1 LTYCQPPAAQ
11 VAADERIMQAVDR
24 GRAGAAV
31 RRLEGGLDAHLGR
44 TYADGAELSGGQW
57 QRLAVARGMMREAPL
72 CLVLDEPTAALD
84 PEAEQVLFAAVGELM
99 AGDGAITVLISHR
112 FSTVR
117 VADAI
122 VVLDGGRI
130 VEHGDHRQLMAAG
143 GHYARMYRQQAEA
156 YA

>member
-1 LTYCQPPAAQ
+1 
-11 VAADERIMQAVDR
+11 
-24 GRAGAAV
+24 
-31 RRLEGGLDAHLGR
+31 
-44 TYADGAELSGGQW
+44 
-57 QRLAVARGMMREAPL
+57 
-72 CLVLDEPTAALD
+72 
-84 PEAEQVLFAAVGELM
+84 VLFAAVGELM